1 MIFITDDDVVLETV
15 PKEGCEGCYFNKGC
29 IDCDS
34 PLPACIRFTTSFI
47 WKPISNKT
55 KKKLMSLLTNKEIK

>member
-15 PKEGCEGCYFNKGC
+15 PKKICKGC
-29 IDCDS
+29 HFNMKGELCYS
-34 PLPACIRFTTSFI
+34 PLDSCSLNGVSFI

-55 KKKLMSLLTNKEIK
+55 KNKLMSLLTKKE

>member
-15 PKEGCEGCYFNKGC
+15 PKEGCGGCYFYMNDEWC
-29 IDCDS
+29 YSQLDS
-34 PLPACIRFTTSFI
+34 CSLNRVNFV

-55 KKKLMSLLTNKEIK
+55 KNKLMSLLTKKE